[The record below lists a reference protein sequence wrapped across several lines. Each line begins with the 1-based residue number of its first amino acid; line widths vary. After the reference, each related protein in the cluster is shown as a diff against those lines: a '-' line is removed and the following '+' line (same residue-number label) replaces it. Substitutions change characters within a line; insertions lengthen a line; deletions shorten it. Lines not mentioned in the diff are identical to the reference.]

1 MPVFSAMPPSS
12 LEVSISARATSLRRR
27 ALISKSSRETVR
39 LTTRTDSGASAR
51 IWASVCRSVPPEAG
65 CVLVTETVTGLP
77 ASSVNAPS
85 SLVSVPALTLPLAPP
100 PVL

>member
-12 LEVSISARATSLRRR
+12 FEVSMRARATSGRRR

-39 LTTRTDSGASAR
+39 LSTRIDPGASAL
-51 IWASVCRSVPPEAG
+51 ICAIVCRSVPPDAG
-65 CVLVTETVTGLP
+65 SGFVTETVTGAPPSSVKEPSILPSAP
-77 ASSVNAPS
+77 ASTFPF
-85 SLVSVPALTLPLAPP
+85 APP